1 MHLKKMMIVAAMG
14 AMGTALAAAPAQ
26 AKQGDVLVKTSLM
39 LGLGETLDEVSGALN
54 DLAAVG
60 VKIVT
65 VGQYLRPSEQHLPVV
80 RWWSPEEFAEVARIG
95 EAAGINHVESG
106 PLVRSSYHARSSAES
121 AASPALL
128 ETGLTR

>member
-1 MHLKKMMIVAAMG
+1 KSGI
-14 AMGTALAAAPAQ
+14 
-26 AKQGDVLVKTSLM
+26 M

-80 RWWSPEEFAEVARIG
+80 RWWSPEEFAKVARIG

-106 PLVRSSYHARSSAES
+106 PLVRSSYHARSSAEAAGSS
-121 AASPALL
+121 AVLA
-128 ETGLTR
+128 TGLTR